1 MGRFSD
7 FEASFFYAPI
17 RLIFLT
23 GWIFGGSLYNR
34 NRTDREV
41 QLETQTDEQLVRASC
56 SGQRQA
62 YAELVRRHSKRVFA
76 VCLGLLG
83 EVHAA
88 EDAAQDTLL
97 KGFTMISK
105 LRSGQ
110 RFAAWI
116 ATIARN
122 TCVDI
127 IRKRQRER
135 AMLADKEEI
144 EQSLAS
150 PQAAPD
156 LQAALGRLPEQY
168 RVPLM
173 LYYFNGQSAKSVA
186 QTLDLSESIVCTR
199 LSRARKQL
207 RTYLASSEVRHD

>member
-1 MGRFSD
+1 M
-7 FEASFFYAPI
+7 EA
-17 RLIFLT
+17 
-23 GWIFGGSLYNR
+23 
-34 NRTDREV
+34 
-41 QLETQTDEQLVRASC
+41 QTDDQLVRASC
-56 SGQRQA
+56 SGHRQA
-62 YAELVRRHSKRVFA
+62 YTELVRRYSKRVFA

-83 EVHAA
+83 EEHAA

-97 KGFTMISK
+97 KGFTMISH

-110 RFAAWI
+110 KFASWI

-135 AMLADKEEI
+135 TVLAEKEDI

-150 PQAAPD
+150 SQEAPD

-173 LYYFNGQSAKSVA
+173 LYYFNGQSAQSVA

-207 RTYLASSEVRHD
+207 RSILASSEVRHD

>member
-1 MGRFSD
+1 
-7 FEASFFYAPI
+7 
-17 RLIFLT
+17 
-23 GWIFGGSLYNR
+23 
-34 NRTDREV
+34 
-41 QLETQTDEQLVRASC
+41 LETQTDEQLVRASC

-83 EVHAA
+83 ELHAA

-97 KGFTMISK
+97 KGFTMISR

-110 RFAAWI
+110 KFAAWI
-116 ATIARN
+116 ATIAHN

-135 AMLADKEEI
+135 SALADKEDI

-150 PQAAPD
+150 SQETPD

-173 LYYFNGQSAKSVA
+173 LYYFNGQSAQSVA

-207 RTYLASSEVRHD
+207 RKYQASSEVRHD